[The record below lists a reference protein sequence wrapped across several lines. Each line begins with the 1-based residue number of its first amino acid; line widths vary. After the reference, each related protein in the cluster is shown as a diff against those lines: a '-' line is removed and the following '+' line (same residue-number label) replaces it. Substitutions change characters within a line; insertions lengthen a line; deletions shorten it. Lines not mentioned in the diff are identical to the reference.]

1 MYEVTGVK
9 GIEFTMPTT
18 TAKAVI
24 STTIASTILVS
35 STALS
40 TSPSTTLSQSSSSYP
55 AGLPYDTKL
64 SMMCFVILCQELFW
78 GKTSGPLTFLL
89 KIIF

>member
-1 MYEVTGVK
+1 MK

-18 TAKAVI
+18 TAKAVT

-40 TSPSTTLSQSSSSYP
+40 TSPSTTLSQSSPSNP
-55 AGLPYDTKL
+55 TGLPYDTKL
-64 SMMCFVILCQELFW
+64 SMMCLVILCQELFA
-78 GKTSGPLTFLL
+78 GKTLGP
-89 KIIF
+89 

>member
-18 TAKAVI
+18 TAKAVT
-24 STTIASTILVS
+24 STTIASTILIS

-40 TSPSTTLSQSSSSYP
+40 TSPSTTLSQSSPSNP
-55 AGLPYDTKL
+55 TGLPYHTKL
-64 SMMCFVILCQELFW
+64 SMMCLVIMCQELF
-78 GKTSGPLTFLL
+78 GGNTSSPLTF
-89 KIIF
+89 F